1 MNYKIAIDGPSGTGK
16 STTAKILAKD
26 LSFIYIDT
34 GAMYRAVGLY
44 CFKNNID
51 IDNEKEVVK
60 ILDNIDINIF
70 YKDGNQEIELNG
82 EIVSKEI
89 RENHISHCASVVS
102 QYKDVREKLVSL
114 QQNLAKK
121 NSVIMDGRD
130 IGTVVLPDADLKIYL
145 IASNE
150 VRAERRYEELIEKG
164 QTVEYEKILEEL
176 KERDY
181 RDSHRENS
189 PLRRADD
196 AIELDNSNMTIEE
209 VVDKIKELFKE
220 KVGNKNE
227 KTKKYRN

>member
-16 STTAKILAKD
+16 STTAKKLAKD

-44 CFKNNID
+44 CVKNNID
-51 IDNEKEVVK
+51 IEDEETIKNN
-60 ILDNIDINIF
+60 LDNIDINIF
-70 YKDGNQEIELNG
+70 YKDGTQEIEVNH

-145 IASNE
+145 IASDE
-150 VRAERRYEELIEKG
+150 ERAKRRYKELLEKG
-164 QTVEYEKILEEL
+164 QDVEYDTILKEL

-189 PLRRADD
+189 PLKRADD
-196 AIELDNSNMTIEE
+196 AIELDNTNMTIEE
-209 VVDKIKELFKE
+209 VVNKVKELFNK
-220 KVGNKNE
+220 KVGK
-227 KTKKYRN
+227 